1 MAITRQRKKAKR
13 REKKVLN
20 KKKTINL
27 RKKMTKRLKY
37 KKNDCGCTKKLNMRK
52 LLKFF
57 NLQKGG
63 G

>member
-1 MAITRQRKKAKR
+1 
-13 REKKVLN
+13 
-20 KKKTINL
+20 
-27 RKKMTKRLKY
+27 MTKRLKY
-37 KKNDCGCTKKLNMRK
+37 KKNDCGCTKKFNMRK

>member
-37 KKNDCGCTKKLNMRK
+37 KKNGWGCTKKLNMGK

>member
-1 MAITRQRKKAKR
+1 MAITRQRKKAK
-13 REKKVLN
+13 KVLN
-20 KKKTINL
+20 KKRTINL

-37 KKNDCGCTKKLNMRK
+37 KKNKYGYTKKFNIQK
-52 LLKFF
+52 LLKFL

>member
-1 MAITRQRKKAKR
+1 MVNSRQKKQTKR
-13 REKKVLN
+13 RGKKGVF
-20 KKKTINL
+20 KKRTINL

-37 KKNDCGCTKKLNMRK
+37 KKNDCGCTKKFNMKK